1 VAGAN
6 GSAIHAQTMRVPAS
20 ELVREL
26 LDNLGP
32 TVVAALAGVRD
43 RKQPYKWA
51 ADSSQP
57 RHESLAR
64 LQVAHRVWSTITDAD
79 GPNVARAW
87 FIGANPRF
95 DERTPYLAIR
105 EGLFGEVVA
114 AAEEFVDQH

>member
-1 VAGAN
+1 MAVAN
-6 GSAIHAQTMRVPAS
+6 GSAMHAQAMRVPAAD
-20 ELVREL
+20 LVREL
-26 LDNLGP
+26 VEHLGP

-51 ADSSQP
+51 ADGSQP

-64 LQVAHRVWSTITDAD
+64 LQVAYRVWSTIADAE

-95 DERTPYLAIR
+95 EERPPYLAIR

-114 AAEEFVDQH
+114 AAEEFIDHR